1 MSTTMQIISRRLMGL
16 KGTRYS
22 ESEERGQLQPRD
34 SSENCV
40 RLIYRGPLPGASK
53 LID

>member
-40 RLIYRGPLPGASK
+40 RLILYTVTP
-53 LID
+53 